1 MQWHHRGSVIGSMLV
16 VIAVIVAC
24 CVPSGCV
31 SRAETTRYD
40 QQFREMVLS
49 SPIYSVTVSSVSLL
63 DAIPGT
69 QVLVPSQ
76 WKAVAQQVLI
86 MSDADFEEF
95 CRSRLSEVVAYIGNP
110 AKGVR
115 VQWNPDLVAKIVPLV
130 APDLQAAIDTQ
141 IKAQSSNDWIHQ
153 EPATASPKSLIPGFN
168 DVTPSVV
175 VSNTVG
181 RIYGLYC
188 RIHWQ
193 WDSYHI
199 TSVLPTSYGQVYAPT
214 WTDAGLNA
222 TQGYFNADQTIYYKW
237 VQWHFIH
244 WSIYPGGV
252 PLGNAYPELN
262 IQVHAGGSWDFRSVS
277 G

>member
-1 MQWHHRGSVIGSMLV
+1 MQWHHRGSVAGSIF
-16 VIAVIVAC
+16 VIIALIVAC
-24 CVPSGCV
+24 LVPSGCIL
-31 SRAETTRYD
+31 RAETTRYD

-69 QVLVPSQ
+69 QVQTPSQ
-76 WKAVAQQVLI
+76 WKTVTQQVLT
-86 MSDADFEEF
+86 MGDADFEEF
-95 CRSRLSEVVAYIGNP
+95 CRSHLSEVVAYAGNP

-115 VQWNPDLVAKIVPLV
+115 VQWNADLVAKIVPLV

-141 IKAQSSNDWIHQ
+141 IKAQLSNDWIHQ
-153 EPATASPKSLIPGFN
+153 EPATASPESLIPGFN
-168 DVTPSVV
+168 DITPSVV

-199 TSVLPTSYGQVYAPT
+199 TSVLPTSYGEVYAPT

-222 TQGYFNADQTIYYKW
+222 TQGYYNADQTVYYKW

-252 PLGNAYPELN
+252 PIGNAYPELN
-262 IQVHAGGSWDFRSVS
+262 IQVHAGGSWDYQSIS

>member
-1 MQWHHRGSVIGSMLV
+1 MQWHHRGSVTGSIF
-16 VIAVIVAC
+16 VIIALIVAC
-24 CVPSGCV
+24 LVPSGCIL
-31 SRAETTRYD
+31 RAETTRYD

-69 QVLVPSQ
+69 QVQTPSQ
-76 WKAVAQQVLI
+76 WKTVTQQVLT
-86 MSDADFEEF
+86 MGDADFEEF
-95 CRSRLSEVVAYIGNP
+95 CRSHLSEVVAYAGNP

-115 VQWNPDLVAKIVPLV
+115 VQWNADLVAKIVPLV

-141 IKAQSSNDWIHQ
+141 IKAQLSNDWIHQ
-153 EPATASPKSLIPGFN
+153 EPATASPESLIPGFN
-168 DVTPSVV
+168 DITPSVV

-199 TSVLPTSYGQVYAPT
+199 TSVLPTSYGEVYAPT
-214 WTDAGLNA
+214 WTDAGLND
-222 TQGYFNADQTIYYKW
+222 TQGYYNADQTVYYKW

-252 PLGNAYPELN
+252 PIGNAYPELN
-262 IQVHAGGSWDFRSVS
+262 IQVHAGGSWDFQ
-277 G
+277 